1 MITPPKTIEDL
12 LRKKRKDHIL
22 TMELIKD
29 ICKRIKKL
37 EKRKCEE

>member
-1 MITPPKTIEDL
+1 MITKSPKNIEEL
-12 LRKKRKDHIL
+12 LRKKRKNHIL

-37 EKRKCEE
+37 EKKK